1 VAHNPRV
8 GIEEKLAK
16 GKNDEAAQIEGSCAA
31 LKREV
36 IKKKA
41 AEEGRKHCYQY

>member
-1 VAHNPRV
+1 MAHNPRV

-16 GKNDEAAQIEGSCAA
+16 GKNDEAAQLKMKGDA
-31 LKREV
+31 LEEEINKM
-36 IKKKA
+36 KA